1 MQCGRSPAI
10 PSLTGG
16 RPTVVESSQ
25 ERRPWLYE
33 GIWGLLT
40 HLFCVPR
47 EAPHLPSVEEESVES
62 RKPSP
67 AFVTYLQCQLWIVI
81 LVVLA
86 ATLLVSLGLVIA
98 AENAWLLIGTIL
110 ISIAIFCVAAIG
122 YLAIH
127 LRYDTTWYVFSD
139 RSMRLRRG
147 IWIIRESTIT
157 FENVQNVK
165 VTQGPLQ
172 RYFGIA
178 NVVVETAGGGG
189 QSESGAALSM
199 HAGLIEGVAEASQI
213 RDSIMHQVRKHGTT
227 GLGDEADEPSHL
239 SIWSPR
245 HLAVLKEIRDLA
257 KQAAMRN
264 PGKDA
269 IS

>member
-1 MQCGRSPAI
+1 MSD
-10 PSLTGG
+10 
-16 RPTVVESSQ
+16 SSQ
-25 ERRPWLYE
+25 VRRPWLYE

-47 EAPHLPSVEEESVES
+47 EAPHLPSVEEEAVES

-81 LVVLA
+81 LVLLA
-86 ATLLVSLGLVIA
+86 ATLLISLGIIIA
-98 AENAWLLIGTIL
+98 AENAWILIGTTM
-110 ISIAIFCVAAIG
+110 ISIAIFTIAAIG

-157 FENVQNVK
+157 FENIQNVK

-189 QSESGAALSM
+189 GQSEPGAGMSM

-213 RDSIMHQVRKHGTT
+213 RDSIMQRVRKHATT
-227 GLGDEADEPSHL
+227 GLGDEVDDPSQR
-239 SIWSPR
+239 SSWSPR
-245 HLAVLKEIRDLA
+245 HVAVLKEIRDLA
-257 KQAAMRN
+257 KQAAV
-264 PGKDA
+264 DVA
-269 IS
+269 